1 MGSLLCAVVCVFAG
15 TPVADVSASSTVG
28 GKYDVTSAID
38 GRTNTHWAAANRPP
52 VWLRV
57 EFSGPQQVSRLRIRQ
72 CAQTTIYDNWRR
84 IHVAFSDGS
93 QLSCTLGDRWQE
105 QTVSFARRQARW
117 VRITIESTYK
127 TSHYVGL
134 AEIAFDD
141 EGPNGSQRSG
151 ASIVPPPQAD
161 RPVERSTPAGDD
173 AQAAALLAQI
183 SPKRFG
189 SDAHPTLFLN
199 AADVER
205 AKANLRGQAWARRVG
220 ARLLAAADTWL
231 ALSDTQLRAVL
242 PLKAALFDNQAV
254 CPQCGGL
261 CAVELSRP
269 GKVLCRRC
277 RKEWPDADHPDD
289 GRGWRNPKTGTVT
302 YFVGLYNSVAV
313 DRVTDGVQDLADA
326 YVLTAD
332 ERYAHAASVLL
343 DGLAAIYPTCDKG
356 PVWYPGVGGRLN
368 RPFYQT
374 ARTLI
379 YYAAVYDQTYASPA
393 WDQPSCASGAGSRR
407 ANYEQN
413 LLRNGAEYCF
423 QQVVK
428 QPTPGLHNG
437 NCDYLQ
443 GALAVGRVLGIACYV
458 DYVLTSNLSITNF
471 IENTIDRDGQ
481 YFETSLA
488 YSRHAVDLFA
498 HHAEML
504 LNYRSPRYPQGVNL
518 YEHPKLRLNYLRAES
533 DVDCSGHQ
541 PALGDSGPDL
551 LVIRPDNHE
560 GLRGRV
566 YDRLEMVLAR
576 TADAQERRRLQQR
589 LWQLA
594 DGDVA
599 GCRERSPNARWL
611 LFHADALPAAVA
623 DELRPAAC
631 ASTLLAGARGMAVLR
646 STAQAGNQCAVLR
659 WGPTLNHGSAD
670 ELNVNLFAL
679 GREISYDQGY
689 GWAHHRIGWAHSTVA
704 HNVVVVDEKN
714 QLRGADGAGGSLE
727 HYARSPH
734 VQVVAADDPL
744 AYAGQGVDR
753 YRRLLALVDT
763 GRGSSYLLDVFD
775 VRGGTQ
781 HDLSQ
786 HFAGRLTGHEGVS
799 FGPVQTTGSL
809 AGPQYEWG
817 KLVQPSG
824 WIKGQKQPFY
834 WNAPPENGYGF
845 LYDVQQS
852 TRVGAAPRFTWTL
865 GQREMTD
872 PPQMIYPAQCQVETQ
887 RGVCRPLDS
896 GACVVAASKPGAAA
910 TFTLDITTDGDHV
923 VLARLQR
930 SPASGIVGLAI
941 DGRLSRE
948 AFNAYSPVSYCSDLV
963 TLARVRLEPGRH
975 AFRFQCLGKDA
986 ESTGYGF
993 TLDAFAV
1000 TRPAALDN
1008 IGQPQTEAVAL
1019 TVLPPPDARLLL
1031 AKVKGLG
1038 QAPVS
1043 DYLLLRRN
1051 GRALDSRFVS
1061 LVEPFVGPEATLTA
1075 ARLAALDA
1083 AHAGC
1088 AATTVTGPDGRVDY
1102 FFDCPTS
1109 DPPVV
1114 AYRDGSIP
1122 IRFQGR
1128 FAAVLTR
1135 GGKPIEVLLCGVR
1148 RLEFGDLQVAVDR
1161 PAYSGTVKSVDYAR
1175 GVVTVDVPLVEPAVG
1190 AVAYFARNTYSRN
1203 TPYEL
1208 ARVERS
1214 ADGGT
1219 RLDLGRAALVLARGC
1234 AAADVSPEGLL
1245 KNDVP
1250 LDRERAFGRKS
1261 RTRWFDGKAIRNLR
1275 TGELGQIQH
1284 ANLDGSVLLARN
1296 PGLRKGDGFELL
1308 DVQPGDRVTIPGVT
1322 KLWQSVDGQWH
1333 IRSNVRVSTQLP
1345 DGVTPSSAANGQR
1358 IAPFSS
1364 GTCASRFIPHI
1375 SGRVP

>member
-1 MGSLLCAVVCVFAG
+1 
-15 TPVADVSASSTVG
+15 
-28 GKYDVTSAID
+28 
-38 GRTNTHWAAANRPP
+38 
-52 VWLRV
+52 
-57 EFSGPQQVSRLRIRQ
+57 
-72 CAQTTIYDNWRR
+72 
-84 IHVAFSDGS
+84 
-93 QLSCTLGDRWQE
+93 
-105 QTVSFARRQARW
+105 
-117 VRITIESTYK
+117 
-127 TSHYVGL
+127 
-134 AEIAFDD
+134 
-141 EGPNGSQRSG
+141 
-151 ASIVPPPQAD
+151 
-161 RPVERSTPAGDD
+161 
-173 AQAAALLAQI
+173 
-183 SPKRFG
+183 
-189 SDAHPTLFLN
+189 
-199 AADVER
+199 
-205 AKANLRGQAWARRVG
+205 
-220 ARLLAAADTWL
+220 
-231 ALSDTQLRAVL
+231 
-242 PLKAALFDNQAV
+242 
-254 CPQCGGL
+254 
-261 CAVELSRP
+261 VELSRP

-289 GRGWRNPKTGTVT
+289 GRGWRNPKTGVLTH
-302 YFVGLYNSVAV
+302 FVALYNSVAV

-332 ERYAHAASVLL
+332 ERYARAAAVLL
-343 DGLAAIYPTCDKG
+343 DRLAAIYPTCDKG

-393 WDQPSCASGAGSRR
+393 WDQPSCVPGVGNRR
-407 ANYEQN
+407 TNYEQN

-443 GALAVGRVLGIACYV
+443 GALAVGRVLDIARYV
-458 DYVLTSNLSITNF
+458 DYVLSSNLSITNF
-471 IENTIDRDGQ
+471 LENTIDRDGQ

-504 LNYRSPRYPQGVNL
+504 LHCRSPRYPHGVNL

-533 DVDCSGHQ
+533 DVDCGGHQ

-576 TADAQERRRLQQR
+576 TTNAQERLRLQQR

-611 LFHADALPAAVA
+611 LFHADELPANVA
-623 DELRPAAC
+623 DELRSAASD
-631 ASTLLAGARGMAVLR
+631 STLLAGARGMAVLR
-646 STAQAGNQCAVLR
+646 ATAQAGNQCAVLR

-679 GREISYDQGY
+679 GREISYDPGY

-714 QLRGADGAGGSLE
+714 QLRGGDGAGGSLE
-727 HYARSPH
+727 HYARSPR
-734 VQVVAADDPL
+734 VQMVAADDPL
-744 AYAGQGVDR
+744 AYAGQGVER

-786 HFAGRLTGHEGVS
+786 HFAGRLTRHEGAS
-799 FGPVQTTGSL
+799 FGPAQTEGSL

-817 KLVQPSG
+817 RLVQPSG
-824 WIKGQKQPFY
+824 WIAGQKKPFY

-845 LYDVQQS
+845 LYDVRQS
-852 TRVGAAPRFTWTL
+852 TCVDAAPRFTWTL
-865 GQREMTD
+865 GQRETTD
-872 PPQMIYPAQCQVETQ
+872 PPQVVNPAERRVKA
-887 RGVCRPLDS
+887 RGCPCRPLDS
-896 GACVVAASKPGAAA
+896 GACVVAASKPGDAV
-910 TFTLDITTDGDHV
+910 TFNRDVALPGDYL
-923 VLARLQR
+923 VLARLQK
-930 SPASGIVGLAI
+930 SPASGIVGLIVDKQSPAP
-941 DGRLSRE
+941 LL
-948 AFNAYSPVSYCSDLV
+948 FNAYSPVPYLSEWV
-963 TLARVRLEPGRH
+963 ALARVRLEAGRH
-975 AFRFQCLGKDA
+975 AFHFQCRGKDP

-993 TLDAFAV
+993 TLDAFAI
-1000 TRPAALDN
+1000 TGPDGLDK
-1008 IGQPQTEAVAL
+1008 IGQTQTEAVAL
-1019 TVLPPPDARLLL
+1019 TVLPPSDARLLL
-1031 AKVKGLG
+1031 AKAKGLA

-1043 DYLLLRRN
+1043 DYLLVRRN

-1061 LVEPFVGPEATLTA
+1061 LVEPFVGPGPTLTA
-1075 ARLAALDA
+1075 ARLVALDP
-1083 AHAGC
+1083 AHAGY

-1102 FFDCPTS
+1102 FFDCPAA

-1114 AYRDGSIP
+1114 AYRDGTTT

-1128 FAAVLTR
+1128 FAAVLTER
-1135 GGKPIEVLLCGVR
+1135 GKPVEMLLCGVR
-1148 RLEFGDLQVAVDR
+1148 RLEFGALQVTADR
-1161 PAYSGTVKSVDYAR
+1161 PEYSGTIKSVDYQKS
-1175 GVVTVDVPLVEPAVG
+1175 VVTVDVPMAEAAAG
-1190 AVAYFARNTYSRN
+1190 SVAYFTRRTYSRN

-1208 ARVERS
+1208 ARVEPTT
-1214 ADGGT
+1214 DGGS
-1219 RLDLGRAALVLARGC
+1219 RLDLGRASLVLARGR
-1234 AAADVSPEGLL
+1234 AAADVSAEGLL
-1245 KNDVP
+1245 TNDVP

-1261 RTRWFDGKAIRNLR
+1261 RSRWFDGKAIRNLR
-1275 TGELGQIQH
+1275 TGALGQIQH

-1322 KLWQSVDGQWH
+1322 KLWLSADGQWH
-1333 IRSNVRVSTQLP
+1333 LQSNIRVSTRLP
-1345 DGVTPSSAANGQR
+1345 DGVTPSPVANDQQV
-1358 IAPFSS
+1358 PSFSP
-1364 GTCASRFIPHI
+1364 GTYAGRFVPQI